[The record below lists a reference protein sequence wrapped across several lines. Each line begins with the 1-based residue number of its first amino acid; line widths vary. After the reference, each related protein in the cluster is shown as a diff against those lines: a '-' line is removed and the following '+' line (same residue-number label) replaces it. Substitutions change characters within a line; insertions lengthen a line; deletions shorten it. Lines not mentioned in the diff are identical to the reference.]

1 MDLDLLAESDTDNES
16 VHGGSVHS
24 VGGYD
29 NAGGQGSNS
38 RNNNNQASNNEGE
51 SFLLCVCLTLLCT
64 VTISFKN
71 LVGAIF
77 VLLTSSTF
85 VATL

>member
-29 NAGGQGSNS
+29 NARGQGSNS
-38 RNNNNQASNNEGE
+38 RNNNNQASNNEG
-51 SFLLCVCLTLLCT
+51 
-64 VTISFKN
+64 KN
-71 LVGAIF
+71 YCQC
-77 VLLTSSTF
+77 
-85 VATL
+85 

>member
-1 MDLDLLAESDTDNES
+1 MDLDLLAESDTDHES

-51 SFLLCVCLTLLCT
+51 CLFCI
-64 VTISFKN
+64 V
-71 LVGAIF
+71 F
-77 VLLTSSTF
+77 V
-85 VATL
+85 